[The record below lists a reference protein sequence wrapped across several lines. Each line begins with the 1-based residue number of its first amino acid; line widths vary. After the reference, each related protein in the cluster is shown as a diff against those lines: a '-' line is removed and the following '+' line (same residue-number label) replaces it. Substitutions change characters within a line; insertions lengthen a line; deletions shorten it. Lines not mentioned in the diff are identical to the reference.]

1 MVYYLD
7 SGNPTS
13 PQRTFNPYNQGMP
26 PYAQAQEVQQESIL
40 KLATRPEELAW
51 VWATAWGRSSVVPDA
66 EDARGRLTDDK
77 GPHMFK
83 SWFDRQDSWYSAL
96 TNLHSQARVAEYQR
110 CSQFHMPDMLTVG
123 MGGQSES
130 EYRAQFFLWSILGA
144 PLLMGNDIR
153 EMDDFTVGLVTSPE
167 VLEVDQDKQ
176 CVQGSLV
183 KAVGP
188 TETWIKPL
196 SDGSFA
202 VVLLNKGESTANAT
216 VYMDEGEQLW
226 GSGVD
231 FFPAMFKRMH
241 VRDLHARKDLG
252 VFTSIFTTVIPPH
265 DAVMLGFKGA
275 DL

>member
-1 MVYYLD
+1 MNVTQPSVTL
-7 SGNPTS
+7 T
-13 PQRTFNPYNQGMP
+13 QPY
-26 PYAQAQEVQQESIL
+26 I
-40 KLATRPEELAW
+40 
-51 VWATAWGRSSVVPDA
+51 
-66 EDARGRLTDDK
+66 
-77 GPHMFK
+77 
-83 SWFDRQDSWYSAL
+83 
-96 TNLHSQARVAEYQR
+96 
-110 CSQFHMPDMLTVG
+110 DMLTVG

-144 PLLMGNDIR
+144 PLVMGNDIR